1 MANPLVASAVDTAT
15 PFSGAFLIEDGQ
27 GIVDAIQSG
36 NWVEGGMAAFSGLLD
51 TAAAVIDP
59 IGTLIA
65 NGLGWVL
72 DHIEPL
78 KGWLNDITGNAGEV
92 AAFAQTWDNIANR
105 MHSSGDAF
113 LRRTHDLDE
122 LSGATIDAYLAY
134 AADAAKQLH
143 ATGDWASAIST
154 GLQMASQL
162 VQIVHDLVRDAISQ
176 VVGTAISAA
185 TEMVLTVGLA
195 TPFVIGQ
202 VGTKVASL
210 ASRVGRTV
218 TRLLSSF
225 KSLSRVI
232 ETLKDLFAR
241 GAGALRGM
249 LRGERGGSSAA
260 HSGAHT
266 PGAPATRENP
276 LSQAEQDAITGI
288 QKGSRPDPSEY
299 LSPEYIEQHLHRFDD
314 GATRFMTQQ
323 NLDKYG
329 IAQRDGTAFV
339 MPKSEVDALIRQ
351 TNGDPRAMEQAL
363 GLPEG
368 FFDQGAVRVDVP
380 APGSHGLRMPSGNE
394 AGANDQWIPGGILP
408 GGFSEGVVD
417 AGDLRPGQYDVSALG
432 GRKDPR

>member
-1 MANPLVASAVDTAT
+1 MANALVAHAVDTAT

-27 GIVDAIQSG
+27 GIVNAIQSG
-36 NWVEGGMAAFSGLLD
+36 DWIEGGMAAFSAVLD

-78 KGWLNDITGNAGEV
+78 KGWLNDITGSAGEV
-92 AAFAQTWDNIANR
+92 AAFAQTWENISGR
-105 MHSSGDAF
+105 MHDSGDAF
-113 LRRTHDLDE
+113 LRRTRDLDG
-122 LSGATIDAYLAY
+122 LSGATIDAYLAF
-134 AADAAKQLH
+134 AADGAKQLH

-154 GLQMASQL
+154 GLRMASTL

-225 KSLSRVI
+225 RSLSRVI
-232 ETLKDLFAR
+232 DTLKDLFSR
-241 GAGALRGM
+241 GAGLLRGM
-249 LRGERGGSSAA
+249 LHGERGGAA
-260 HSGAHT
+260 AARSEGL
-266 PGAPATRENP
+266 PGSATRENP
-276 LSQAEQDAITGI
+276 LSQEAQDRITAIE
-288 QKGSRPDPSEY
+288 KGSRPDPSTY
-299 LSPEYIEQHLHRFDD
+299 LSPEYIDQHLHRFDD
-314 GATRFMTQQ
+314 GATRFMTQS

-351 TNGDPRAMEQAL
+351 TGGEPRAMEQAL
-363 GLPEG
+363 GLPDG

-380 APGSHGLRMPSGNE
+380 SPGSQGLRMPSGNE
-394 AGANDQWIPGGILP
+394 AGANDQWVPGGILP

-417 AGDLRPGQYDVSALG
+417 AGSLRPGQYDVSALG
-432 GRKDPR
+432 GRKDHP

>member
-1 MANPLVASAVDTAT
+1 MANPLVASALDTAT

-27 GIVDAIQSG
+27 GIVNAIQSG
-36 NWVEGGMAAFSGLLD
+36 DWVEGGMAAFSAVLD
-51 TAAAVIDP
+51 TAAAIIDP

-78 KGWLNDITGNAGEV
+78 KGWLNDITGSAGEV
-92 AAFAQTWDNIANR
+92 AAFAQTWENISGR
-105 MHSSGDAF
+105 MHDSGDTF
-113 LRRTHDLDE
+113 LRRTHDLDD
-122 LSGATIDAYLAY
+122 LSGAAIDAYLAF
-134 AADAAKQLH
+134 AADGAKHLH

-154 GLQMASQL
+154 GLQMASTL

-210 ASRVGRTV
+210 ATRVGRTV

-232 ETLKDLFAR
+232 DTLKDLF
-241 GAGALRGM
+241 
-249 LRGERGGSSAA
+249 
-260 HSGAHT
+260 
-266 PGAPATRENP
+266 
-276 LSQAEQDAITGI
+276 SQEAQDRITAID
-288 QKGSRPDPSEY
+288 KGSRPDPSTY
-299 LSPEYIEQHLHRFDD
+299 LSPEYIDQHLHRFDD
-314 GATRFMTQQ
+314 GATRFMTQS

-351 TNGDPRAMEQAL
+351 TGGEPRAMEQAL
-363 GLPEG
+363 GLPDG
-368 FFDQGAVRVDVP
+368 FFNQGAVRVDVP
-380 APGSHGLRMPSGNE
+380 SPGNQGLRIPSGNE
-394 AGANDQWIPGGILP
+394 AGANDQWVPGGILP

-417 AGDLRPGQYDVSALG
+417 AGSLRPGQYDISALG
-432 GRKDPR
+432 GRKDHP

>member
-1 MANPLVASAVDTAT
+1 MANPLVASTVDTAT

-27 GIVDAIQSG
+27 SIVNAIQSG
-36 NWVEGGMAAFSGLLD
+36 DWVEGGMAAFSAVLD
-51 TAAAVIDP
+51 TAAAIIDP

-78 KGWLNDITGNAGEV
+78 KGWLNDITGSAGEV
-92 AAFAQTWDNIANR
+92 AAFAQTWENISGR
-105 MHSSGDAF
+105 MHASGDSF
-113 LRRTHDLDE
+113 LRRTDDLDD
-122 LSGATIDAYLAY
+122 LSGATIDAYLAF
-134 AADAAKQLH
+134 AADGAKHLH
-143 ATGDWASAIST
+143 ATGDWASAISS
-154 GLQMASQL
+154 GLRMASTL

-232 ETLKDLFAR
+232 DTLKDLFSR
-241 GAGALRGM
+241 GAGLLSGM
-249 LRGERGGSSAA
+249 LHGERGGAA
-260 HSGAHT
+260 AARSDGL
-266 PGAPATRENP
+266 PGTAGRENP
-276 LSQAEQDAITGI
+276 LSQETRDRITAID
-288 QKGSRPDPSEY
+288 KGSRPDPSTY
-299 LSPEYIEQHLHRFDD
+299 LSPEYVDQHLHRFDD
-314 GATRFMTQQ
+314 GATRFMTQS

-351 TNGDPRAMEQAL
+351 TGGDPRAMEQAL
-363 GLPEG
+363 GLPDG

-380 APGSHGLRMPSGNE
+380 APGSQGLRVPSGNE

-417 AGDLRPGQYDVSALG
+417 AGGLRPDQYGVSTLG
-432 GRKDPR
+432 GRKDHP